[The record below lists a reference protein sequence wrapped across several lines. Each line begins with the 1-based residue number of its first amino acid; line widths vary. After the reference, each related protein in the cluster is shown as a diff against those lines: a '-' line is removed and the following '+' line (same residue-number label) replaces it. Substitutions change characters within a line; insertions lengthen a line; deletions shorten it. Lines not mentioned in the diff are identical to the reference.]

1 MTIANELLAELDRE
15 SFATRRLLER
25 VPTDKLEWRPHPKSM
40 TLRDLAWHVATLPS
54 RIARIVASGAYDLAN
69 ARPTPAAAETTDF
82 AAELH
87 RSIGEAKEI
96 LGSLDDKTM
105 LETFTLSRGDVV
117 VFSMPR
123 AAGVRTVMLNHTYHH
138 RGQLTVYL
146 RLLDVP
152 LPATY
157 GSSADEKP
165 GG

>member
-1 MTIANELLAELDRE
+1 MTLASELLAELDRE

-25 VPTDKLEWRPHPKSM
+25 VPADKLEWQPHPKSM
-40 TLRDLAWHVATLPS
+40 TLRDLAWHVATIPS
-54 RIARIVASGAYDLAN
+54 RIARIVASGAYDLAD
-69 ARPTPAAAETTDF
+69 ARPVTAAADVTDF
-82 AAELH
+82 AAELE
-87 RSIGEAKEI
+87 RSIDEAKKI
-96 LGSLDDKTM
+96 LGTFDDTVM
-105 LETFTLSRGDVV
+105 NETFELSRGGLVIL
-117 VFSMPR
+117 SMPR